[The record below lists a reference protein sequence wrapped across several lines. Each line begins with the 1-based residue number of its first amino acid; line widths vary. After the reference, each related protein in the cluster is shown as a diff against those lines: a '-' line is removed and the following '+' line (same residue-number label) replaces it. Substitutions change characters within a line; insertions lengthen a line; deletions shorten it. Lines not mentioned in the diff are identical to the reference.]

1 MTDQEI
7 DKWVEEHVV
16 VPDDVS
22 EAKKPLYDDIVPAI
36 TQWGK
41 LVAKKFYKLGK
52 DEKKTIKGL
61 TCRDLKKI
69 HKIVEAMLKEKK
81 EVYVEG
87 QIIYGVIYPAF
98 RASEKAFYTEV
109 LRRLKGNGMD
119 EN

>member
-16 VPDDVS
+16 VPDNVSDV
-22 EAKKPLYDDIVPAI
+22 KKPIYDDIVPAI

-41 LVAKKFYKLGK
+41 LVAKRFYKLGK
-52 DEKKTIKGL
+52 NEKKTIKGL

-69 HKIVEAMLKEKK
+69 HKIVEAMLKETK

-87 QIIYGVIYPAF
+87 QIIYGAIYPAF

-109 LRRLKGNGMD
+109 LRRLK
-119 EN
+119 EEVK

>member
-16 VPDDVS
+16 VPDNVS
-22 EAKKPLYDDIVPAI
+22 EAKKPIYDDIVPAI

-52 DEKKTIKGL
+52 DERKTIKGL

-87 QIIYGVIYPAF
+87 QKVWGVIYPAF
-98 RASEKAFYTEV
+98 RASDKEFYTEV
-109 LRRLKGNGMD
+109 LRRLKED
-119 EN
+119 